1 MKYPIKEAF
10 EAKEKA
16 YAPYS
21 NFKVGAA
28 LLCEDGRIYRGCN
41 IENASY
47 PVTICAERV
56 AMATAV
62 ADGNT
67 KFKAIVITGGDD
79 YCSPC
84 GLCRQALAE
93 FADGDFKVV
102 LAKNETE
109 SKVYKL
115 SELLPESFNLK
126 ND

>member
-10 EAKEKA
+10 EAKEMA

-21 NFKVGAA
+21 KFKVGAA
-28 LLCEDGRIYRGCN
+28 LLCEDGKIYKGCN

-56 AMATAV
+56 ALSTAI

-93 FADGDFKVV
+93 FADGNFKVV
-102 LAKNETE
+102 LAKSENE
-109 SKVYKL
+109 SKVYRL
-115 SELLPESFNLK
+115 SELLPESFTLK